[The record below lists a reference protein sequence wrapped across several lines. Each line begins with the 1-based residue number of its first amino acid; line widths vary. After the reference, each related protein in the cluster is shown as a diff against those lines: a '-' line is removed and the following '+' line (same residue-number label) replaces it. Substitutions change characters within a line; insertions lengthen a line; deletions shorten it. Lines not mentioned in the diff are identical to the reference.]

1 MKKTTILHCVD
12 LGLNIYRNDLCS
24 NSFFVLSIHTH
35 LRPTQL
41 MSVDVVVILR
51 IWNSIKV
58 DFCWLQK
65 RRVWKT
71 GKRKMGLNLP
81 TSVMI
86 RSHQYL
92 STPQPVELQC
102 KHSGQQKLN
111 VNHNCSCQ
119 RWAKNHL
126 LQTWTSYNVSHAHL
140 GAMCSRAWR
149 SQWPR
154 IDSSLGLGAS
164 AY

>member
-1 MKKTTILHCVD
+1 MKSLENWKTTKRKKIKIVKNHTFSSKVKVVVNLRNNHVSRYCKLFISLLSQQISGPWR
-12 LGLNIYRNDLCS
+12 LGLN
-24 NSFFVLSIHTH
+24 
-35 LRPTQL
+35 
-41 MSVDVVVILR
+41 MS
-51 IWNSIKV
+51 
-58 DFCWLQK
+58 
-65 RRVWKT
+65 
-71 GKRKMGLNLP
+71 
-81 TSVMI
+81 TSLII
-86 RSHQYL
+86 RSHQCL

-119 RWAKNHL
+119 RWANNHL

-140 GAMCSRAWR
+140 GAICSRAWR